1 MSSYREEEAQKRR
14 ERIEKN
20 RQKRSRRHGNKKNQK
35 KNHRRQ
41 IAAGIC
47 LVLIAAAGGGVYAV
61 SMQHAQKNAEMISY
75 EKANYSGS
83 VFSADGLAATSL
95 CVASENAD
103 EI

>member
-1 MSSYREEEAQKRR
+1 MRFWKARRRR

-35 KNHRRQ
+35 KNHKRQ

-61 SMQHAQKNAEMISY
+61 SMQHAQKNAEMVSY
-75 EKANYSGS
+75 EKNYGQEEL
-83 VFSADGLAATSL
+83 AGLAQMINEQTVKNLEEVKVSR
-95 CVASENAD
+95 
-103 EI
+103 

>member
-47 LVLIAAAGGGVYAV
+47 LVLIAAAGGGMYAV

-75 EKANYSGS
+75 EKSELQRFGIFRRRACGNQS
-83 VFSADGLAATSL
+83 VCGFRKYG
-95 CVASENAD
+95 
-103 EI
+103 